1 MIPVTSDFLAA
12 LNMKM
17 DVLRNMTPC
26 SLVDIHHR
34 FAGIFCSIFS
44 TFNVEAECSSEKF
57 VSTYQTTGRHTPKT
71 VILEYDSSSEFPADH
86 E

>member
-26 SLVDIHHR
+26 NLVDIHHR
-34 FAGIFCSIFS
+34 FAGIFS

-71 VILEYDSSSEFPADH
+71 VILEYDSSS
-86 E
+86 